1 MLANAKWHLDRASE
15 LASTLTA
22 EQRGSYPDDFADYRE
37 LYAKM
42 QRKYG
47 RAMEAALKKGQ
58 LPDLSGE
65 YPAGQAPAA
74 DSCALFMQGVAAVQS
89 GAPAPGE
96 APKKKGFFG
105 LFG

>member
-65 YPAGQAPAA
+65 YPAGGARGGLVRAVHA
-74 DSCALFMQGVAAVQS
+74 GVAAVQS